1 MLETEN
7 KASVEARTCVTC
19 GKIFYVDLDD
29 EKMRAAKGFGP
40 KRECSECM
48 QARMQLIE
56 EQTRRNRETE
66 ESRIVS
72 EGVRI
77 YKSKLLLEAV
87 VTTLFFGF
95 FSIAIMVGIFSH
107 EIPKMGIF
115 IVILLITTILGLW
128 LRYYSL

>member
-66 ESRIVS
+66 ESRLS
-72 EGVRI
+72 LRM
-77 YKSKLLLEAV
+77 
-87 VTTLFFGF
+87 TNC
-95 FSIAIMVGIFSH
+95 FSMRSVPACS
-107 EIPKMGIF
+107 
-115 IVILLITTILGLW
+115 
-128 LRYYSL
+128 S